1 MRYSQPTI
9 TRAKGSEIMSLKIN
23 KELLREIVGEY
34 AQQERFEVVQNVISD
49 HDSWSIY
56 YDCIIKD
63 KETGKF
69 YDASY
74 SQGAT
79 ESQDEYPFQYD
90 ETDDDGNIELN
101 EVEPY
106 EEVITKYR
114 RLDNACR

>member
-1 MRYSQPTI
+1 MTI
-9 TRAKGSEIMSLKIN
+9 KIN
-23 KELLREIVGEY
+23 KELLQEIVGEY

-49 HDSWSIY
+49 HGRWSIY

-79 ESQDEYPFQYD
+79 ESQNEYPFDID
-90 ETDDDGNIELN
+90 ETDEDGNIELD

-106 EEVITKYR
+106 EEIVTRYR
-114 RLDNACR
+114 KFK

>member
-1 MRYSQPTI
+1 MTI
-9 TRAKGSEIMSLKIN
+9 KIN
-23 KELLREIVGEY
+23 KELLQEIVGEY

-49 HDSWSIY
+49 HGRWSIY
-56 YDCIIKD
+56 YDCTIKD

-79 ESQDEYPFQYD
+79 ESQDEYPFEND
-90 ETDDDGNIELN
+90 EPDEDGNIELH

-106 EEVITKYR
+106 EEIVTRYR
-114 RLDNACR
+114 KVKC